1 MHGFANR
8 MALMLGALAMSA
20 GALAVDAGAQDA
32 ADVTQPEGWALPE
45 GDRAALV
52 ARGAALFDDPSIGE
66 SGAACT
72 TCTTC
77 HTDFENYNDTF
88 LQPYPHG
95 VAMGQNMFAMDEV
108 TAVEMVQLCM
118 VVPMATEPYAW
129 DSDDL
134 AALTAYVEDEQ
145 ERFIAR

>member
-1 MHGFANR
+1 
-8 MALMLGALAMSA
+8 
-20 GALAVDAGAQDA
+20 
-32 ADVTQPEGWALPE
+32 
-45 GDRAALV
+45 
-52 ARGAALFDDPSIGE
+52 
-66 SGAACT
+66 
-72 TCTTC
+72 
-77 HTDFENYNDTF
+77 
-88 LQPYPHG
+88 
-95 VAMGQNMFAMDEV
+95 MGQNMFAMDEV